1 MKQKTL
7 FQLSVRLFFITFFTS
22 CLALTPWLVNA
33 ENYAYSENT
42 EDYSHE
48 ELSQMLAPIAL
59 YPDALLSQVLMAS
72 TYPIEVVEADRW
84 LRQNMDLKGD
94 ALDAALLD
102 MDWDPSVK
110 AMCHFPSI
118 LFLMSERISE
128 TTDLGNAFLA
138 QESEVMDTVQ
148 ELRAKAYA
156 QGNLVSNSQ
165 QTVIMEPQ
173 TIIIE
178 PANPRVVYVPYYD
191 PLTVY
196 GRWWYPS
203 YQPDYWSPSGVSI
216 GFGVSYWP
224 GFYLG
229 FTFGNWSHFDWHR
242 HSIYIDAHRRP
253 RFVRHDRW
261 IKTPGRWQHRA
272 EHRRGVPYRSERLH
286 REHYGNHSPYS
297 RDTRINDHRY
307 PNQNKY
313 VRDQREKQR
322 FKNDRVNQKREQ
334 QAWNKKKQEQFNHQ
348 KQEQHRNDW
357 ANQDRL
363 RTDRDKK
370 QREQFN
376 RQKQGQQRNE
386 RTKQDRLRAE
396 RDKKQREQF
405 NRQKQEQQRNERS
418 QQNRMRAEKD
428 KKQREEFTRQQQEQ
442 RRNERAQQD
451 RMRAERDKKQ
461 REQFNR
467 QQQAKQQD
475 HQKAA
480 YNRSS
485 YDKRPSLANNGSRV
499 SQREKNKDSDNKG
512 RGNGD
517 DRDQNKWRLKNLYQ
531 K

>member
-165 QTVIMEPQ
+165 QTVIIEPQ
-173 TIIIE
+173 TIVIE

-224 GFYLG
+224 GFYFG

-261 IKTPGRWQHRA
+261 IETPGRWQHRA

-363 RTDRDKK
+363 RSDRDKK

-442 RRNERAQQD
+442 RRNE
-451 RMRAERDKKQ
+451 
-461 REQFNR
+461 
-467 QQQAKQQD
+467 
-475 HQKAA
+475 QKAA